1 MNKQIEALK
10 MAIAFMETLTID
22 TGIKTWNE
30 KHRKEA
36 LNACKEALESQ
47 EIGDAEIRQMLNDIE
62 YYQKRVEELE
72 SQKQEYDINE
82 MIDKI
87 TPENLQEP
95 VAWMEE
101 YQSCKV
107 NGDERLCHSDKV
119 FRLVQVLA
127 SQLDEWQSLS
137 DDEIFQIVPTIEQI
151 KPQYGMMLSNEWNI
165 LDFARAIEQAH
176 GIGVKDA

>member
-10 MAIAFMETLTID
+10 MIIDWIEKETRSEYTYVDIL
-22 TGIKTWNE
+22 K
-30 KHRKEA
+30 
-36 LNACKEALESQ
+36 ACKEAL
-47 EIGDAEIRQMLNDIE
+47 AEAEKQDDIE
-62 YYQKRVEELE
+62 
-72 SQKQEYDINE
+72 KQLDYAHARGFKEGA
-82 MIDKI
+82 
-87 TPENLQEP
+87 ENAYKKMEHSTQEP

-137 DDEIFQIVPTIEQI
+137 DDEIASVI
-151 KPQYGMMLSNEWNI
+151 KTTFPVNI
-165 LDFARAIEQAH
+165 GVTNVDLKFARAIEQSLRS
-176 GIGVKDA
+176 KNDKSS